1 MSNQSESKKRPSL
14 SVLLALKGLVPL
26 EADCTDR
33 LRADLQDKIIIVR
46 TYQGNPD
53 FTRKIE
59 LPAGSVKPYE
69 YDGEPAQ
76 RRFEG

>member
-1 MSNQSESKKRPSL
+1 MANETKKRPSL

-26 EADCTDR
+26 EDDCTDI
-33 LRADLQDKIIIVR
+33 LRADLQDKIIVVR
-46 TYQGNPD
+46 TYQDNPD
-53 FTRKIE
+53 FTRRIE

-76 RRFEG
+76 KRFEG